1 MEYMRIAPLSLL
13 ISVSLLA
20 TSAFAQDTATVT
32 GIESEI
38 SKKQAE
44 YDNSTLILEKHLKEE
59 SQLQKQLEL
68 LRARSTELDKE
79 KNQALDAMNEMYRRL
94 IDDPTLDISNAQ
106 SRYQKAVVDHKQNKD
121 DISMQL
127 AAIASH
133 RKDIGTRKHE
143 DL

>member
-94 IDDPTLDISNAQ
+94 IDDPTLD
-106 SRYQKAVVDHKQNKD
+106 
-121 DISMQL
+121 M
-127 AAIASH
+127 
-133 RKDIGTRKHE
+133 
-143 DL
+143 

>member
-1 MEYMRIAPLSLL
+1 MRIAPLSLL

-44 YDNSTLILEKHLKEE
+44 YDTSPLLLEKHLKEE
-59 SQLQKQLEL
+59 SQLQKQL
-68 LRARSTELDKE
+68 
-79 KNQALDAMNEMYRRL
+79 
-94 IDDPTLDISNAQ
+94 
-106 SRYQKAVVDHKQNKD
+106 
-121 DISMQL
+121 
-127 AAIASH
+127 
-133 RKDIGTRKHE
+133 